1 MNEFGVF
8 IGRFQP
14 FHNAHLATVRFAL
27 KQTKQ
32 LIIVIGSSNQ
42 AQDIKDPW
50 TELHRERMIRSCL
63 TDDEQLRVRFVHAED
78 YYYNDLLWVTAV
90 QRDINEITGGSRDV
104 KLVGHKKDA
113 SSFYLKMF
121 PQWGEYLETDVH
133 MDIDAT
139 HVRKMLFEK
148 DLTSL
153 KKQNVVPTSVHAFL
167 VEWMETPEFD
177 RLHDEY
183 QKVLS
188 DKAEWVGAP
197 YQPIFVTT
205 DAVVICSGHVLV
217 VRRRGKYGR
226 GLVAL
231 PGGYVDAEQRL
242 IDSCIRELKE
252 ETGLKIDRAELKKL
266 MCDQA
271 VFDHPRRD
279 LRGRVLTHAYC
290 FKLPDGDLPKVKGM
304 DDADKAWWMQLKVPL
319 AWTAKT
325 AVQSLSLASSMKVGR
340 MMPALQI
347 RMAWWMQLNHADTNK
362 NKFFS
367 DHYHILKRFVN
378 KY

>member
-1 MNEFGVF
+1 MHEFGIY

-14 FHNAHLATVRFAL
+14 FHNAHLETVRFAL

-42 AQDIKDPW
+42 AKDIKDPW
-50 TELHRERMIRSCL
+50 DEQSRELMIKSCL
-63 TDDEQLRVRFVHAED
+63 SEEENMRVRFVHAED

-90 QRDINEITGGSRDV
+90 QRDIDEITGGSRDV
-104 KLVGHKKDA
+104 KLIGHKKDA

-139 HVRKMLFEK
+139 KVRELLFCQDK
-148 DLTSL
+148 IGIKHL
-153 KKQNVVPTSVHAFL
+153 VPPTVYDILIS
-167 VEWMETPEFD
+167 WMKGDEFQ
-177 RLHDEY
+177 RLHEEY
-183 QKVLS
+183 QDVLQ
-188 DKAEWVGAP
+188 DKEAWRGSP

-205 DAVVICSGHVLV
+205 DAIVICSGHVLV

-226 GLVAL
+226 GLIAL
-231 PGGYVDAEQRL
+231 PGGYVNPGERL

-252 ETGLKIDRAELKKL
+252 ETGIKVDKSELRKTYV
-266 MCDQA
+266 DSD

-279 LRGRVLTHAYC
+279 LRGRVITHAHC
-290 FKLPDGDLPKVKGM
+290 FKLSDGELPKVKGM
-304 DDADKAWWMQLKVPL
+304 DDAD
-319 AWTAKT
+319 
-325 AVQSLSLASSMKVGR
+325 R
-340 MMPALQI
+340 
-347 RMAWWMQLNHADTNK
+347 AWWMQLNHADVNK
-362 NKFFS
+362 SKFFS